1 MAKATRPAKFPSVP
15 SCASSCALT
24 TAPCRGAT
32 VGCSPAWS
40 PNALTIPSP
49 TRSSGMP
56 AANRR
61 AAPGSPSQCIRITL
75 RHCFA
80 THMLDNG
87 AELPVIQVLL
97 GHDDPR
103 DTMIYL
109 HLSTRKLKSAPSP
122 LQMFDLAGQTGK
134 EPAAS

>member
-1 MAKATRPAKFPSVP
+1 MTEEFLNGADVGPRVVQVSAKQ
-15 SCASSCALT
+15 
-24 TAPCRGAT
+24 CRL
-32 VGCSPAWS
+32 CRMRHS
-40 PNALTIPSP
+40 
-49 TRSSGMP
+49 
-56 AANRR
+56 
-61 AAPGSPSQCIRITL
+61 

-87 AELPVIQVLL
+87 AELPVIQILL

-122 LQMFDLAGQTGK
+122 LQTFDLSGQTGQ

>member
-61 AAPGSPSQCIRITL
+61 GGITKPVHPHTL

-122 LQMFDLAGQTGK
+122 LQTFDLSGQTGQ

>member
-1 MAKATRPAKFPSVP
+1 MFPSLESKRPNDPITDKVVWH
-15 SCASSCALT
+15 A
-24 TAPCRGAT
+24 CREST
-32 VGCSPAWS
+32 
-40 PNALTIPSP
+40 
-49 TRSSGMP
+49 
-56 AANRR
+56 RR
-61 AAPGSPSQCIRITL
+61 AGITKPVHPHTL

-122 LQMFDLAGQTGK
+122 LQMFDLGGQTGQ